1 MPKKGNGKKNLTPS
15 YMPTKKQSMTAAKSE
30 MRRMK
35 SLGITTIAEAEA
47 TLTKR

>member
-15 YMPTKKQSMTAAKSE
+15 YMPTKSE